1 MMMKLFI
8 YAIFAIV
15 FCSTTFAQVEPALK
29 VTKTLEYE
37 LSQFEKKIS
46 ILDQFKK
53 NILSQPVEL
62 GSNTTLR
69 ILGGAAFVGFLAS
82 ITIFKENLF
91 GTVPLTLL
99 AAGIVLFLMSV

>member
-1 MMMKLFI
+1 MKLFI
-8 YAIFAIV
+8 YTIFAIV
-15 FCSTTFAQVEPALK
+15 FCSTTFAQVKPALK
-29 VTKTLEYE
+29 APEAEGYQF
-37 LSQFEKKIS
+37 SQYEKKLTIM
-46 ILDQFKK
+46 DEFKK
-53 NILSQPVEL
+53 NILNQPVEL

-69 ILGGAAFVGFLAS
+69 ILGGVALVGFLAS